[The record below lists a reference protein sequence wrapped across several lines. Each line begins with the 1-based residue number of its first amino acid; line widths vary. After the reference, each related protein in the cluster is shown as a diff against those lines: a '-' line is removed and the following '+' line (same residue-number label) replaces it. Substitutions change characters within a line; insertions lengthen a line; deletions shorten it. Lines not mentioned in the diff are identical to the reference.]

1 MISVMPIE
9 VPTKRL
15 KKTPM
20 YDRSNVGPLASVRKK
35 GIANY
40 QEVSSC
46 GAFWR
51 RRSLS
56 ISFDEGK
63 PVLSTMLS
71 PAFLPSVS
79 WFSPRNLVT
88 FAFLIWTTE
97 STRTVSTL
105 SFHKHS
111 LMVPVSSAIR
121 ALVTRAR
128 SP

>member
-20 YDRSNVGPLASVRKK
+20 YDRSNVDPLASVRKK
-35 GIANY
+35 GIENY
-40 QEVSSC
+40 QEVSS
-46 GAFWR
+46 GAAVWR

-63 PVLSTMLS
+63 PLLSTMLS
-71 PAFLPSVS
+71 PAFFPSVS

-88 FAFLIWTTE
+88 LAFLIWTTE